1 MIESCFGHYL
11 QQHFSTT
18 DPINTWN
25 NHFLRFR
32 QGDNKRKNISKK
44 VVGCIV
50 ATKCSYWLPFV
61 IRNFFVM
68 TKFNVQVYF
77 VGTST
82 SIQFIQDEFRTSDN
96 DFSHL
101 FSFVTTTKEVPIG
114 KYRFADWDD
123 IVGKRRDTFVE
134 QYGNNSIITDSPLRN
149 QCMVDADSSYVY
161 RINNVME
168 DNSRNNGNVQK
179 DRISNVCLGDILVS
193 ENNSVTRVG
202 GIVHTKEN
210 KMQLLTYSYRSYYCM
225 KDDGMDGVVLQDYD
239 DYIDSRLRKIEG
251 DDNNAMKFCI
261 PV

>member
-1 MIESCFGHYL
+1 MEGGDDIQMVQIGDIQLSQYHYVL
-11 QQHFSTT
+11 
-18 DPINTWN
+18 D
-25 NHFLRFR
+25 
-32 QGDNKRKNISKK
+32 
-44 VVGCIV
+44 
-50 ATKCSYWLPFV
+50 TKQNQWVQAMYHSDAKQLPPSS
-61 IRNFFVM
+61 NPP
-68 TKFNVQVYF
+68 
-77 VGTST
+77 
-82 SIQFIQDEFRTSDN
+82 
-96 DFSHL
+96 HL